1 MKEILFPV
9 IALGG
14 IGALFAL
21 LLAFAGKFFAVERDE
36 RLPLIEEAL
45 PGANC
50 GGCGFAGCSACANAI
65 IEGNAPVNACPVG
78 GNECAKKI
86 ASIMGVEAN
95 DEAKKVAHVMCSGG
109 NANAKKKYE
118 YSGIKDCIAASKVQG
133 GPLECSHGCLG
144 MGTCK
149 AVCPYDA
156 IEIVDGVAKVMSD
169 KCKACGKCVAAC
181 PRGIINIVSFD
192 QDVFVSCS
200 NHNKGAELRSMCNIG
215 CIGCSLCVKNCE
227 FDAIHVDNFLAHID
241 YDKCTNC
248 GKCATVCP
256 RKLITNQ
263 SEIVSIKAE

>member
-1 MKEILFPV
+1 M
-9 IALGG
+9 
-14 IGALFAL
+14 
-21 LLAFAGKFFAVERDE
+21 
-36 RLPLIEEAL
+36 
-45 PGANC
+45 
-50 GGCGFAGCSACANAI
+50 
-65 IEGNAPVNACPVG
+65 
-78 GNECAKKI
+78 
-86 ASIMGVEAN
+86 
-95 DEAKKVAHVMCSGG
+95 
-109 NANAKKKYE
+109 
-118 YSGIKDCIAASKVQG
+118 QG
-133 GPLECSHGCLG
+133 GPLECSYGCLG